1 MTDSHPRRRLEHC
14 VLCVLPESRK
24 LMMKRSAGLNQATAA
39 SVAQRL
45 LVIVSMLLAAGCA
58 TLERPAGRPAAH
70 AACLDWFETV
80 DGHIQRAG
88 LRDEGASP
96 VAGFPY
102 LRSNRLLAALADRAD
117 EGARLDRWLQHLG
130 ELDAN
135 ARHLE
140 LQRHGGPI
148 AGLGAAAMSD
158 RLDACRQDLLAR
170 DRQDPARIARLR
182 QASQVPDDYVL
193 WWRVAGLYPLTAP
206 IYTVAINRWHR
217 ETRATFATPLDELAV
232 HGRLQRWAAAA
243 DTGPDAATI
252 RDWLAGQRDP
262 LGLPQLDGRQQQA
275 LFARFAPIW
284 EVDVVDDND
293 RIGQIRWHGKPQVDT
308 ARPAE
313 YRRLSYALL
322 DGQVVPQ
329 LNYQV
334 WFPSRPKNG
343 LYAGWLDGLVWRVT
357 IGPDGEPWLYD
368 SIHPCG
374 CYHLFFPG
382 PSLQLRQDRAWFY
395 VEKPLSPQQAPA
407 GERLVIRVESRRHYI
422 QRVHAAVDRHDPIPL
437 QPLPYDHL
445 RALPESDGSRY
456 HSLFGRHG
464 LVAGSERPERFLIWP
479 MGIRSPG
486 AMRQSGRQATAF
498 VGRRHFDDPY
508 LIESLFRKVSP

>member
-1 MTDSHPRRRLEHC
+1 
-14 VLCVLPESRK
+14 
-24 LMMKRSAGLNQATAA
+24 MMQRPTGVHQPIAA
-39 SVAQRL
+39 SVVQQW
-45 LVIVSMLLAAGCA
+45 LVVVLMLLATGCA
-58 TLERPAGRPAAH
+58 TLERSAGFPAAH
-70 AACLDWFETV
+70 GACFGLFETV

-88 LRDEGASP
+88 LRDEGDSP

-102 LRSNRLLAALADRAD
+102 LRSNRLLAALAERAD
-117 EGARLDRWLQHLG
+117 EGARLDSWLRHLG
-130 ELDAN
+130 DLDAN

-140 LQRHGGPI
+140 LQRHGGPV
-148 AGLGAAAMSD
+148 AGLAAVDLRD
-158 RLDACRQDLLAR
+158 RLDECRQDLLAH

-182 QASQVPDDYVL
+182 RASQVPDDYML

-206 IYTVAINRWHR
+206 IYTAAINHWHR
-217 ETRATFATPLDELAV
+217 ETHATFSTPLAELTV
-232 HGRLQRWAAAA
+232 QGGLQRWAAAA
-243 DTGPDAATI
+243 DTVPVAGTI
-252 RDWLAGQRDP
+252 RDWLADQRDP
-262 LGLPQLDGRQQQA
+262 LGLPQFDQTRQQA
-275 LFARFAPIW
+275 LFARFAPVW

-293 RIGQIRWHGKPQVDT
+293 RIGQIRWHGKPRVDT
-308 ARPAE
+308 SRPAE
-313 YRRLSYALL
+313 YRLLSYALL
-322 DGQVVPQ
+322 DGQIVPQ

-334 WFPSRPKNG
+334 WFPSRPGNG

-382 PSLQLRQDRAWFY
+382 PALQARQDRGSLY
-395 VEKPLSPQQAPA
+395 VEPPLSPQQALP
-407 GERLVIRVESRRHYI
+407 GERLVIRVESGRHYI
-422 QRVHAAVDRHDPIPL
+422 QRVYPAVDGHDPIPL
-437 QPLPYDHL
+437 QPLAYDHL
-445 RALPESDGSRY
+445 RALASPDGGGY

-464 LVAGSERPERFLIWP
+464 LVDGSQRPERFLIWP

-508 LIESLFRKVSP
+508 LIESLFRKASP

>member
-1 MTDSHPRRRLEHC
+1 
-14 VLCVLPESRK
+14 
-24 LMMKRSAGLNQATAA
+24 MMKRPPGLHQAPAA

-45 LVIVSMLLAAGCA
+45 LVVVLMLLAAGCA
-58 TLERPAGRPAAH
+58 TLERPAGPPAAH
-70 AACLDWFETV
+70 AACFALFETV

-88 LRDEGASP
+88 LRDEGDSP

-102 LRSNRLLAALADRAD
+102 LRSNRLLAALAERAD
-117 EGARLDRWLQHLG
+117 EGARLDSWLQHLG
-130 ELDAN
+130 DLDAN
-135 ARHLE
+135 ARQLE

-148 AGLGAAAMSD
+148 AGFTAAVVSD

-182 QASQVPDDYVL
+182 QASQVADDYVL

-206 IYTVAINRWHR
+206 IYTIAINRWHR
-217 ETRATFATPLDELAV
+217 ETHATFATPLDELAV
-232 HGRLQRWAAAA
+232 QGRLQRWAAAA
-243 DTGPDAATI
+243 DTVPTAGTI
-252 RDWLAGQRDP
+252 RTWLADQRDP
-262 LGLPQLDGRQQQA
+262 LGLPQLDEGQQQA

-308 ARPAE
+308 TRPVE
-313 YRRLSYALL
+313 YRLLSYALL
-322 DGQVVPQ
+322 DGQIVPQ

-334 WFPSRPKNG
+334 WFPSRPRNG

-382 PSLQLRQDRAWFY
+382 PALQPRQDRAWFY
-395 VEKPLSPQQAPA
+395 VERPLSPQQAPA
-407 GERLVIRVESRRHYI
+407 GERLVIRVESGRHYI
-422 QRVHAAVDRHDPIPL
+422 ERVYAAVDSQDRIPL
-437 QPLPYDHL
+437 QPLPYDVL
-445 RALPESDGSRY
+445 RALAAPDGSGH

-464 LVAGSERPERFLIWP
+464 LVAGSQRPERFLIWP

-486 AMRQSGRQATAF
+486 AMRQWGRQPTAF

-508 LIESLFRKVSP
+508 LIESLFRKVRP